1 MGTLRAR
8 LQLTSDDTFSS
19 SIDLDLLSSIN
30 IDGGSINKA
39 KVAAV
44 AAGSS
49 AMVVYKAS
57 DKLSAYLY
65 VKNLDAEKENYVYV
79 YNDAND
85 DLALKVGGGEFAFMP
100 IPNDQD
106 FKVYGTKVDQLIEY
120 GVLGLD
126 SSSVSLA

>member
-65 VKNLDAEKENYVYV
+65 IKNLDAEKENYVYV

>member
-19 SIDLDLLSSIN
+19 SISLDLLSSIN

-44 AAGSS
+44 AAGAS

-65 VKNLDAEKENYVYV
+65 IKNLDEEKENYVYV